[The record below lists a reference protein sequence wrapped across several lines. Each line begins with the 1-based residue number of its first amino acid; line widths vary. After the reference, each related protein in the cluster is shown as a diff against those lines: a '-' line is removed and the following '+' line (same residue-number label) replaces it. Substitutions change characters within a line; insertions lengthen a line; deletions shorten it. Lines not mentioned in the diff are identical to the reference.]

1 MAKETNT
8 RVIIL
13 LDNHFVIELLEDIPL
28 RQSKRELVQKT
39 ENSNLDLQPN
49 NALAVDQYIPTEQEY
64 TTHNKF
70 LQITNYTYVPA
81 SYGWIVDRLH

>member
-81 SYGWIVDRLH
+81 SYG